1 MLKTN
6 RQGGIFSKF
15 FAAVCTLCLTASLGA
30 VTAGA
35 AGSGKVSVSSGTA
48 ERGGTVSVSVNMA
61 ENPGISEMKLRL
73 HYDSSAL
80 TLEAVSTGTVFESKE
95 LTPSQNL
102 SKNPYVIVCSS
113 GDMINKLNNLKT
125 GNIITMNFK
134 VKENVE
140 YKSYAVTADVDA
152 INIEGKKCSFTADNG
167 SVNVVKCIHSKEWR
181 VTTAATCEKDGTET
195 LTCTKCSEAFETRT
209 ISAYKHRNTEVR
221 NAKAATKKSEGYT
234 GDTYC
239 KDCGKL
245 ISKGKA
251 TEKLKSDVSS
261 DKSSSSSVSASSK
274 PDKTESTKSE
284 NNKYTII
291 TGKNSVFGKNSKKP
305 LTFASD
311 ADFSEFIRVEI
322 DGKTVEKTNYTA
334 ESGSTVITLSADFL
348 STLTKGRHTI
358 SIVSKSGT
366 ADTEFTVEETA
377 DTQSDKSLSTA
388 DAPAS
393 KEEAKSSKASVI
405 IITAAL
411 ILAAGAV
418 GALYF
423 FKQRR
428 G

>member
-61 ENPGISEMKLRL
+61 ENPGIYAIKLRM

-80 TLEAVSTGTVFESKE
+80 TLEAVSTGTVFDRRDITASKD
-95 LTPSQNL
+95 L
-102 SKNPYVIVCSS
+102 SSNPYVIVCKS
-113 GDMINKLNNLKT
+113 GDIANNTNT

-134 VKENVE
+134 VKENAE
-140 YKSYAVTADVDA
+140 YKSYAVTAEICQA
-152 INIEGKKCSFTADNG
+152 INVKNEEHSMSADNG

-291 TGKNSVFGKNSKKP
+291 TGKNSKKP

>member
-15 FAAVCTLCLTASLGA
+15 FAAVCALCLTASLGA

-35 AGSGKVSVSSGTA
+35 AGSGKISVSSGTA

-61 ENPGISEMKLRL
+61 ENPGIYGIILRL

-80 TLEAVSTGTVFESKE
+80 TLEAVSTGTVFDRRDITASKD
-95 LTPSQNL
+95 L
-102 SKNPYVIVCSS
+102 SNNPYVIVCKS
-113 GDMINKLNNLKT
+113 GDIANNTNT

-134 VKENVE
+134 VKENAE
-140 YKSYAVTADVDA
+140 YKSYAVTAEIRQA
-152 INIEGKKCSFTADNG
+152 INTEKEKFSFTSDNG

-221 NAKAATKKSEGYT
+221 NAKTATKNAEGYT

-251 TEKLKSDVSS
+251 TEKLKSGVSS

-284 NNKYTII
+284 DNKPSII

-322 DGKTVEKTNYTA
+322 DGKTVEKANYNA

-348 STLTKGRHTI
+348 STLTKGKHTI

-377 DTQSDKSLSTA
+377 DNQSDKSLSTA
-388 DAPAS
+388 DAPVS

>member
-134 VKENVE
+134 VKENAE

-167 SVNVVKCIHSKEWR
+167 SVNVVKCIHS
-181 VTTAATCEKDGTET
+181 
-195 LTCTKCSEAFETRT
+195 
-209 ISAYKHRNTEVR
+209 
-221 NAKAATKKSEGYT
+221 
-234 GDTYC
+234 
-239 KDCGKL
+239 
-245 ISKGKA
+245 
-251 TEKLKSDVSS
+251 
-261 DKSSSSSVSASSK
+261 
-274 PDKTESTKSE
+274 
-284 NNKYTII
+284 
-291 TGKNSVFGKNSKKP
+291 
-305 LTFASD
+305 
-311 ADFSEFIRVEI
+311 
-322 DGKTVEKTNYTA
+322 
-334 ESGSTVITLSADFL
+334 
-348 STLTKGRHTI
+348 
-358 SIVSKSGT
+358 
-366 ADTEFTVEETA
+366 
-377 DTQSDKSLSTA
+377 
-388 DAPAS
+388 
-393 KEEAKSSKASVI
+393 
-405 IITAAL
+405 
-411 ILAAGAV
+411 
-418 GALYF
+418 
-423 FKQRR
+423 
-428 G
+428 

>member
-61 ENPGISEMKLRL
+61 ENPGIYAIKLRM

-80 TLEAVSTGTVFESKE
+80 TLEAVSTGTVFDRRDITASKD
-95 LTPSQNL
+95 L
-102 SKNPYVIVCSS
+102 SSNPYVIVCKS
-113 GDMINKLNNLKT
+113 GDIANNTNT

-134 VKENVE
+134 VKENAE
-140 YKSYAVTADVDA
+140 YKSYAVTAEICQA
-152 INIEGKKCSFTADNG
+152 INVKNEEHSMSADNG